1 MPVELVL
8 SPDDP
13 RLAPYRNVRQT
24 NLTRWSGLFIAEGW
38 RVVRR
43 LLASEYAIE
52 SVLVSDRR
60 HEAVLAEMPAE
71 LVERTVILVVP
82 QALAEELVG
91 YNFHAGVLACGRRFE
106 PFTVAE
112 TLAVCRHSYTVVAC
126 PRITSPDNLGS
137 ILRISASLGIDAVLL
152 GRGSCDPFS
161 RRVLRVSMGAAF
173 SLPIAESATLLED
186 LTVARTEGNWQLI
199 AAAIDEQAEPL
210 GETTRPQRIVLV
222 LGNEA
227 EGLSDEWLDAC
238 DRSVMIPMASAG
250 DSLNVAVAA
259 GVMLHHFLWMA
270 PVAPQPIGRMPRE
283 PDSPGSDAGLLRE

>member
-1 MPVELVL
+1 MPVELIT
-8 SPDDP
+8 SPDDS
-13 RLAPYRNVRQT
+13 RLEPYRNVRQT

-43 LLASEYAIE
+43 LLASEYAVE
-52 SVLVSDRR
+52 SVLISDRR
-60 HEAVLAEMPAE
+60 HEAVLGEMSPEWA
-71 LVERTVILVVP
+71 ERTEVLIVP

-137 ILRISASLGIDAVLL
+137 ILRISAALGIDAVLL

-161 RRVLRVSMGAAF
+161 RRVLRVSMGAGF
-173 SLPIAESATLLED
+173 TLPIAESPTLLED
-186 LTVARTEGNWQLI
+186 LSIAREESHWQLI
-199 AAAIDEQAEPL
+199 AAAIDERAEPL
-210 GETTRPQRIVLV
+210 AEAMRPPRIVLV

-227 EGLSDEWLDAC
+227 EGLSDDWLAAC
-238 DRSVMIPMASAG
+238 DRQVMIPMASAV

-270 PVAPQPIGRMPRE
+270 PVAPRSVGRLPQSNPESHERSG
-283 PDSPGSDAGLLRE
+283 DI